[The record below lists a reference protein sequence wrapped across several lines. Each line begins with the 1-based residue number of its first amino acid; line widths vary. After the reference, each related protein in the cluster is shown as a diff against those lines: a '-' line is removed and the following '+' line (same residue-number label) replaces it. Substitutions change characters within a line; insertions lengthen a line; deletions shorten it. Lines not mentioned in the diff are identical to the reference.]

1 MKILVP
7 TDFSDLSMIAIDTAN
22 TYASI
27 FGGQISLFHSHIP
40 ITELDEPY
48 ALGMSNQVYQ
58 DYESIEASIRERLE
72 NIANDKIDNMKRGD
86 LIVHIGNPAQS
97 IVEESEKHDII
108 IMSTHG
114 RTGFSR
120 FLLGSVSEKVLR
132 LSKVPVMVV
141 EDESDVD
148 AFKNIL
154 VTTDFSDNA
163 EAAYPH
169 ALKIA
174 RKTGGNVDIL
184 HILSLDQFEE
194 KETDRS
200 IKKIRQQRMQLIE
213 KEYFHELRDRVKSY
227 TIVSEDSPHEA
238 IIKFVHG
245 SSYNLIVM
253 ATLGKTGI
261 QYMMLGSTTANVVRH
276 VKTAVLSVKPPA
288 VAEKEREEDTDI
300 DKDEDKA

>member
-7 TDFSDLSMIAIDTAN
+7 TDFSDLSMIALNAAN
-22 TYASI
+22 SYANV
-27 FGGQISLFHSHIP
+27 FGGKISLFHSHIP

-48 ALGMSNQVYQ
+48 ALGMSNQIYQ
-58 DYESIEASIRERLE
+58 DYESIENSIRERLGQLAS
-72 NIANDKIDNMKRGD
+72 NKIKKDKLGE

-97 IVEESEKHDII
+97 IVDESKNHDLI

-141 EDESDVD
+141 EEQSDVD

-163 EAAYPH
+163 EAAYSH

-174 RKTGGNVDIL
+174 QKTGGNVDIL
-184 HILSLDQFEE
+184 HILSLDQFDK
-194 KETDRS
+194 KEADPS
-200 IKKIRQQRMQLIE
+200 IKEIRQQRMKLIE
-213 KEYFHELRDRVKSY
+213 KEHFHELGDRVKSY
-227 TIVSEDSPHEA
+227 TIVSEDSAHEA
-238 IIKFVHG
+238 IIKFVRG
-245 SSYNLIVM
+245 ASYNLVVM

-261 QYMMLGSTTANVVRH
+261 KYMMLGSTTANVVRH
-276 VKTAVLSVKPPA
+276 VKAAVLSVKPPA
-288 VAEKEREEDTDI
+288 VVEKEKEHERERE
-300 DKDEDKA
+300 KEEN

>member
-7 TDFSDLSMIAIDTAN
+7 TDFSDLSMIAIDSAIS
-22 TYASI
+22 YATV

-58 DYESIEASIRERLE
+58 DYETIEASIRERLE
-72 NIANDKIDNMKRGD
+72 TIANEKIDTNMQSE

-97 IVEESEKHDII
+97 IVEESERHDLI

-141 EDESDVD
+141 EDQSDVD

-154 VTTDFSDNA
+154 VTTDFSGNA

-174 RKTGGNVDIL
+174 QKTGGTIDIL

-200 IKKIRQQRMQLIE
+200 IKKIRQQRLSLIE
-213 KEYFHELRDRVKSY
+213 KEHFHELGDRVKSY
-227 TIVSEDSPHEA
+227 TIISEDSPHEA
-238 IIKFVHG
+238 IIKFVKG
-245 SSYNLIVM
+245 STYNLIVM

-261 QYMMLGSTTANVVRH
+261 KYMMLGSTTANVVRH

-288 VAEKEREEDTDI
+288 VVDKEREEDI
-300 DKDEDKA
+300 DKEQA